1 MRIYRRVVTPKRHT
15 VGYMISG
22 HGKVTRN
29 QAVKMASKGDISGVR
44 VARGRTGKYL
54 VSTTSRKL
62 YDLPIIVEG

>member
-15 VGYMISG
+15 VGYMVSG
-22 HGKVTRN
+22 HGKVTRS

-54 VSTTSRKL
+54 ASTTSRKL
-62 YDLPIIVEG
+62 YDLPITVEG